1 MIYFDDIYYTTHK
14 NSGKTLNLKTATG
27 KLYPVKLVE
36 NADRGLH
43 YITADSGSEEDE
55 VVLSAYD
62 IEWYKKN
69 VNANRPFYVA
79 EEHVD
84 AAKKEALN
92 LDISLE
98 LNTCIKAISIYAK
111 YYSTPGSFM
120 NVYAIRDYDV
130 RQENKS
136 SVIIR
141 FDQRYDP
148 LGSTVIHKIQGIAPS
163 REIDGQVFSTTVEAW
178 RYKALTHDEIKAIA
192 PEFYNALWMV

>member
-1 MIYFDDIYYTTHK
+1 MIYFDDIFYTTHK
-14 NSGKTLNLKTATG
+14 NTGKILNLKTATG
-27 KLYPVKLVE
+27 KVYPVTLVE
-36 NADRGLH
+36 NEDQGLN
-43 YITADSGSEEDE
+43 YVSKDVDEEEE
-55 VVLSAYD
+55 VVLGAYG

-69 VNANRPFYVA
+69 VNAKHPFYVA
-79 EEHVD
+79 EEHVE

-92 LDISLE
+92 LDIAFE
-98 LNTCIKAISIYAK
+98 LNTCIKAISVYAK

-178 RYKALTHDEIKAIA
+178 RYKALTQDEIKAIA
-192 PEFYNALWMV
+192 PEFYNAIWTV